1 MVTNE
6 VLNTILSRKGVKQY
20 KSNPVPVS
28 YTHLDVYKRQVL
40 AHNGIHAIK
49 DTRFNIVFRT
59 VAGLLRSLENQFD
72 VALQFVFRLHQ
83 HLCRTEKHGDMAVMA
98 AGMHDA
104 LISACKGQAC
114 LFLYR
119 QGINIRPESH
129 SSARLFGL
137 SLIHICTCGGFWTG
151 GIVAWKT

>member
-1 MVTNE
+1 MGGNAIY
-6 VLNTILSRKGVKQY
+6 LDY
-20 KSNPVPVS
+20 KVIHTGHAGPRL
-28 YTHLDVYKRQVL
+28 HIDVWLLQCRPHVL

-137 SLIHICTCGGFWTG
+137 SPPQHRT
-151 GIVAWKT
+151 